1 MNVLNPNI
9 CLIWDFDHTLAY
21 RDGMW
26 TQSLC
31 QLFEDHGISNFSKE
45 NISEHFK
52 SGLPWHRPQDLHK
65 DYFKGQSWWEFVN
78 RHVAEGIRKAGISDE
93 ILVQKISQEYKY
105 EYLRK
110 SAWYLFPDTK
120 QALSESIQRNYSNI
134 ILSNHTPELDDIVDY
149 LGIKGYF
156 KQIISSAN
164 VGVEKPNPLIY
175 QHIDHLNEYQKI
187 IMIGDNYYADVEG
200 SKQMGFEAVLV
211 RKDNEWDYPYYS
223 KDFKELWSVIDQF
236 IQ

>member
-1 MNVLNPNI
+1 MKSTHKSI
-9 CLIWDFDHTLAY
+9 CLVWDFDHTLAY

-31 QLFEDHGISNFSKE
+31 QLFENNGIKTYNRE

-65 DYFKGQSWWEFVN
+65 DYFEGKTWWGYVN
-78 RHVAEGIRKAGISDE
+78 LHVAEGIRKAGITDE
-93 ILVQKISQEYKY
+93 ALIQKISHQYRD
-105 EYLRK
+105 EYLRH
-110 SAWYLFPDTK
+110 SAWFVFPDTIS
-120 QALSESIQRNYSNI
+120 ALKESIARNYSNI
-134 ILSNHTPELDDIVDY
+134 ILSNHTPELDGIVDY

-175 QHIDHLNEYQKI
+175 QQINHLQQYHQV
-187 IMIGDNYYADVEG
+187 IMIGDNYNADVLG
-200 SKQMGFEAVLV
+200 AKQMGFEAILV
-211 RKDNEWDYPYYS
+211 RKDNEWDYPYYC
-223 KDFKELWSVIDQF
+223 KDFDNLRFIIDR
-236 IQ
+236 IIR